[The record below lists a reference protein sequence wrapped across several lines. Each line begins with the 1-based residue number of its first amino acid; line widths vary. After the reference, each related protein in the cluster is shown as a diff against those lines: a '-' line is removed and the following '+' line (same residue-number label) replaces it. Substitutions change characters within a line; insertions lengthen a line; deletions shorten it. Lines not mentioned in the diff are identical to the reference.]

1 MGVLILSGEIREGSW
16 ISSQNTGIE
25 CLCGIIQ
32 KNVYS
37 RKLTRKLVKVGL

>member
-16 ISSQNTGIE
+16 ISSQNTVIE

-32 KNVYS
+32 KKCLQSKINQ
-37 RKLTRKLVKVGL
+37 KTG